1 MKTGCPDA
9 IQHCEPIFRKLVNP
23 QLRDS
28 LQTDIQILTALVEDE
43 NEVQQVAE
51 TKSVHAFSRELCLAF
66 QHSRNNTASSG
77 HFVSDIS
84 IHGLTFSTFSK
95 HCGNACVL
103 IRESNDATPLP
114 AKVVHIIEIL
124 KEGTS
129 KTYLVVRRLEP
140 ATLHH
145 DPFSRYPAL
154 RSRLWQRRL
163 MDLEVL
169 TPSQILSHCARLP
182 IKLGQEKYFAVL
194 SLCYVLDSSYT

>member
-9 IQHCEPIFRKLVNP
+9 IQHCEPIFRKLVDP

-28 LQTDIQILTALVEDE
+28 LQTDIQILTALAEDE
-43 NEVQQVAE
+43 NEVQQVAA
-51 TKSVHAFSRELCLAF
+51 TKSVHAFSSKLCLAF
-66 QHSRNNTASSG
+66 QRSQIDTASSG

-95 HCGNACVL
+95 HQGNACVL
-103 IRESNDATPLP
+103 IRESNDATPVP
-114 AKVVHIIEIL
+114 AEVVHIIEIL
-124 KEGTS
+124 EEGTS
-129 KTYLVVRRLEP
+129 KTYLVVRCLKP

-169 TPSQILSHCARLP
+169 MPSQILSHCARLP
-182 IKLGQEKYFAVL
+182 IKLGQENYFAVL
-194 SLCYVLDSSYT
+194 SLCHGLDSSYT